1 MSSEVKDIT
10 PEVNAFKDVCT
21 QLFSLW
27 EEKNRRYKGS
37 FSEQFKEFGLTSSII
52 RLSDK
57 LNRLK
62 FLAKDCT
69 DCGDESIE
77 DTLKDLANYAIL
89 TLMEISK
96 SEEES

>member
-1 MSSEVKDIT
+1 MSEFKDIT
-10 PEVNAFKDVCT
+10 PEVNAFKKVCNE
-21 QLFSLW
+21 LFSLF

-37 FSEQFKEFGLTSSII
+37 FSEQFKEFGITSSII

-62 FLAKDCT
+62 FLAKDCK

-77 DTLKDLANYAIL
+77 DTLKDLAKYAIL
-89 TLMEISK
+89 TLMELSK
-96 SEEES
+96 SEEEN